1 MIVGDII
8 IHNKNLYP
16 NRIGVIDEDNRLTWK
31 EVNDRVNKFANA
43 LRGLGLN
50 KGDAV
55 ALVSE
60 NNHVCVE
67 FFFGVAKAGL
77 VGTMVNYRLPLHQI
91 QHIINDCG
99 AKAILVQNKFA
110 KVIDSIRPGLK
121 AVEIFIGMGHG
132 HCYPY
137 DYEVLLSQNLSDEPE
152 IEVDE
157 NDIVWIGYTSGMTG
171 TPKGAIY
178 THRSR
183 VENCIYH
190 DFCSQLNPGQVTI
203 VDVPLYAF
211 AGFVTLG
218 GLCFASVTVVVI
230 PFSPERFVKMV
241 EREKVAFTIMHLAR
255 YKAIRE
261 YCMLNEYK
269 YDFSSLLKVA
279 ISGGEG
285 ASREQIAEMLD
296 FFGVSLSRKVYGATE
311 FGSVTFLT
319 FEDISAGLAPDATDK
334 QKRHLDSVG
343 KLLMATRIKIVD
355 ENGQEVPIGHQGEVI
370 LKGPCMMSGYLN
382 LPDVNKEAFRG
393 EPGWYYTKDIG
404 MFDEDGYLYLLG
416 RKDYMVKTGGFNV
429 FPAEVESAALT
440 HPAIAESA
448 MFGVPDERWV
458 NTVNL
463 AVVLKPGYKVS
474 EEEIIDHCRKRLAGY
489 QTPKAV
495 YIMDKLPIDPSSSKV
510 LRKELRIMVEKEKI

>member
-1 MIVGDII
+1 MIVGNIVL
-8 IHNKNLYP
+8 HNKNLYP
-16 NRIGVIDEDNRLTWK
+16 NRIGIIDEDNRLTWK
-31 EVNDRVNKFANA
+31 EVNDRVNQFSNA

-99 AKAILVQNKFA
+99 AKAILIQNKFT
-110 KVIDSIRPGLK
+110 KMIDSIRPDLK

-132 HCYPY
+132 HGYRY
-137 DYEVLLSQNLSDEPE
+137 DYEVLLSQNSCDEPK

-157 NDIVWIGYTSGMTG
+157 NDVVWIGYTSGMTG
-171 TPKGAIY
+171 MPKGAIY

-190 DFCSQLNPGQVTI
+190 DFCSQLNPGQVGI
-203 VDVPLYAF
+203 IDVPLCAF

-218 GLCFASVTVVVI
+218 GLCFASATVVVV

-241 EREKVAFTIMHLAR
+241 EREKVVFTIMHLAR

-261 YCMLNEYK
+261 YCISSGHK
-269 YDFSSLLKVA
+269 YDFSSLRKVA

-285 ASREQIAEMLD
+285 VSREQIAEMLD
-296 FFGVSLSRKVYGATE
+296 FFGAPVSRKIYGGTE

-319 FEDISAGLAPDATDK
+319 FEDISAGLAPDATDQ
-334 QKRHLDSVG
+334 QKRRLDSVG
-343 KLLMATRIKIVD
+343 KPLMDSRVKIVD
-355 ENGQEVPIGHQGEVI
+355 ENNHEVPVGHQGEI
-370 LKGPCMMSGYLN
+370 LLKGPCMMSGYLN
-382 LPDVNKEAFRG
+382 LPGLTKEAFRG

-404 MFDEDGYLYLLG
+404 MFDEDGYLYLFG
-416 RKDYMVKTGGFNV
+416 RKDFMVKTGGFNV
-429 FPAEVESAALT
+429 FPGEVESAALT
-440 HPAIAESA
+440 HPAIAEAA

-463 AVVLKPGYKVS
+463 AVVLKPRYKVS
-474 EEEIIDHCRKRLAGY
+474 EEEIMEHCRKRLAGY
-489 QTPKAV
+489 QTPKVV
-495 YIMDKLPIDPSSSKV
+495 YLMDKLPTDPSSSKV
-510 LRKELRIMVEKEKI
+510 MRMELRKMVEKKPI